1 MSEKRL
7 PGIHEAIE
15 KAVQSRC
22 DDVLNCNFVPGI
34 SEGKA
39 RGEIIK
45 LENKMFP
52 LMSDELRKFFVD
64 YDSLCSLEAA
74 EMAQACYAQGLRDG
88 IELVKT
94 LGGVSNA

>member
-22 DDVLNCNFVPGI
+22 NDVL
-34 SEGKA
+34 

-45 LENKMFP
+45 LENKMLP
-52 LMSDELRKFFVD
+52 LMSDELRKFFDD

>member
-22 DDVLNCNFVPGI
+22 NDVL
-34 SEGKA
+34 

-45 LENKMFP
+45 LENKMLP
-52 LMSDELRKFFVD
+52 LMSDELRKFFDD

-94 LGGVSNA
+94 LGGVSNV

>member
-15 KAVQSRC
+15 KAVLSRC
-22 DDVLNCNFVPGI
+22 NDVL
-34 SEGKA
+34 

-45 LENKMFP
+45 LENKMLP
-52 LMSDELRKFFVD
+52 LMSDELRKFFDD

>member
-22 DDVLNCNFVPGI
+22 NDVL
-34 SEGKA
+34 

-45 LENKMFP
+45 LENKMLP
-52 LMSDELRKFFVD
+52 LMSDDLRKFFDD

>member
-22 DDVLNCNFVPGI
+22 NDVL
-34 SEGKA
+34 